1 MPVAATT
8 ALLAAIGV
16 LLLVFA
22 WRAVRELPLVGRILA
37 RLVLA
42 AVIVVPFLLLITMKM
57 ERQGGGDRTASRPPP
72 TAGAPAPGKT
82 GEQID
87 AENAARETARRMQEA
102 AERDRASRE
111 RSVEERSGAAREVW
125 ERAAREQASEDAR
138 KKAAEAK
145 PAAPPPP
152 APGPDVA
159 RPPAPPQPT
168 TQPAPRS
175 GDPSDAPG
183 SGRTRSVSPPSG
195 SGAPSAAGG
204 EAPATGAPPAP
215 PASSPAPAPPPAPA
229 PAAPSP
235 PAPKAAEAKEPD
247 WDVVPVFFGTDRAIQ
262 ADPKRLQFS
271 WERGR
276 KLVMGRALVTVPRAH
291 QVPQVERPW
300 VVKVPYF
307 QVTIYQEAEDP
318 KKHFTMQELKATT
331 REELLALV
339 RQRLATS
346 ARFKD
351 HALIF
356 VHGYNTGFDN
366 AVYRT
371 AQIAYDLKFDGAPFL
386 YSWPSGGAVAS
397 YTYDRESAGQ
407 SEPYLRQFLE
417 MVVKETGAKSVSVI
431 AHSMGNQPL
440 LQVLKELKLQA
451 PAGVE
456 INQVISAAPDVDRD
470 NFENLARTI
479 QGFAKGVT
487 LYAASNDRALNVSRR
502 FHGGVPRAGDVP
514 EQGPLVLPGLDTI
527 DVSAASMDGLGINH
541 SGYAENN
548 ALLNDIALLI
558 QTGERPP
565 DKRVPILEKVATD
578 RGTYWRYPAVR

>member
-1 MPVAATT
+1 MPVGVVT
-8 ALLAAIGV
+8 ALLATVGM
-16 LLLVFA
+16 LLYVFA
-22 WRAVRELPLVGRILA
+22 WRAVRELPLVA
-37 RLVLA
+37 RLVLRVVLA
-42 AVIVVPFLLLITMKM
+42 AVVLLPFMLLIMLKV
-57 ERQGGGDRTASRPPP
+57 ERQGELAGGRPGQGQGQAERPVARP
-72 TAGAPAPGKT
+72 EPDGAQRGRT
-82 GEQID
+82 GEEID
-87 AENAARETARRMQEA
+87 AENAAREAARRVQEQ
-102 AERDRASRE
+102 AERE
-111 RSVEERSGAAREVW
+111 RDA
-125 ERAAREQASEDAR
+125 QAEAR
-138 KKAAEAK
+138 KKSAKAQPRSAE
-145 PAAPPPP
+145 PPPSAPSSSP
-152 APGPDVA
+152 APSGGGEVVA
-159 RPPAPPQPT
+159 TDER
-168 TQPAPRS
+168 
-175 GDPSDAPG
+175 
-183 SGRTRSVSPPSG
+183 SGRTRGLSL
-195 SGAPSAAGG
+195 
-204 EAPATGAPPAP
+204 
-215 PASSPAPAPPPAPA
+215 PAPAPEAVPVPP
-229 PAAPSP
+229 P
-235 PAPKAAEAKEPD
+235 PPPPKTVEAAKEPD
-247 WDVVPVFFGTDRAIQ
+247 WDVVPVFFGTDRAQQ

-276 KLVMGRALVTVPRAH
+276 KLTLGRALVTVPRAH

-307 QVTIYQEAEDP
+307 QVKIYEQAEDP
-318 KKHFTMQELKATT
+318 KRHFTMQELRALTKDELIAAV
-331 REELLALV
+331 RE
-339 RQRLATS
+339 RLAAS

-351 HALIF
+351 HALVF

-451 PAGVE
+451 PQGVE

-470 NFENLARTI
+470 NFENIARTI

-487 LYAASNDRALNVSRR
+487 LYAASNDRALIVSRR

-514 EQGPLVLPGLDTI
+514 EQGPVVLQGVDTI

-548 ALLNDIALLI
+548 TILNDIALLI

-565 DKRVPILEKVATD
+565 DKRIPILERVPTPNGA
-578 RGTYWRYPAVR
+578 YWRYPAIK